1 MIVAHHDRMNTT
13 LIIRKP
19 NDEHS
24 VANEVRQ
31 KIILSR
37 VNLHGFQSVSDL
49 SNHFAVSPQTIRR
62 DVNALAKRGL
72 CRRSHGGVWAVT
84 GDNNIDYE
92 NRLAIKHDVKSKLAA
107 MLASKINDGT
117 SLFLGIGT
125 TMQICAAAL
134 SEKKGIRVMT
144 NNLNAALEL
153 SKNLG
158 TEITIPGGRIRNKD
172 FDLVSAEALDFFG
185 RFAVDIGV
193 FSVGAISNDGT
204 LFDFHEEEVRI
215 RNELIKNST
224 VKYLVFD
231 HTKFGRGATVRS
243 GHITDVDCIVT
254 DQLPP
259 DTLVNTLNAAG
270 VQLFIANSISE

>member
-1 MIVAHHDRMNTT
+1 MMLAHHARMNTT
-13 LIIRKP
+13 LSIRKFT
-19 NDEHS
+19 DEHS
-24 VANEVRQ
+24 LANEVRQ

-49 SNHFAVSPQTIRR
+49 SNHFSVSPQTIRR
-62 DVNALAKRGL
+62 DVNALAMRGL
-72 CRRSHGGVWAVT
+72 CRRSHGGVWAIT
-84 GDNNIDYE
+84 GENNIDYE
-92 NRLAIKHDVKSKLAA
+92 NRLTIKHDAKSKIAELV
-107 MLASKINDGT
+107 ASKIHDGA

-134 SEKKGIRVMT
+134 SGKKGIRVMT

-158 TEITIPGGRIRNKD
+158 TEVTIPGGRIRNKD
-172 FDLVSAEALDFFG
+172 FDLVSPEALDFFG
-185 RFAVDIGV
+185 RFAVDIGI
-193 FSVGAISNDGT
+193 FSVGGISDDGT
-204 LFDFHEEEVRI
+204 LFDFHEEEVRM

-224 VKYLVFD
+224 VKFLVFD

-243 GHITDVDCIVT
+243 GHITDVDCIIT

-259 DTLVNTLNAAG
+259 EVIVDTLNAAG
-270 VQLFIANSISE
+270 VQLFIANSLSE